1 MASEPGVDRIA
12 LSAPQRI
19 DKPIDCAVSGATT
32 IDLSGS
38 L

>member
-1 MASEPGVDRIA
+1 MASKPGVDKIT

-19 DKPIDCAVSGATT
+19 DKPIDCAVSDATT
-32 IDLSGS
+32 IDLPGS